1 MSEAPCPALPK
12 PDHLARQA
20 NRLRQSLRPAEPT
33 TLEFDLEEDHLPQG
47 FFRSD
52 LEVRDRRHLI
62 FATDQQLQQL
72 SKAKTWYIDGTFKL
86 CRKPFMQL
94 LTVNAFVRKEE
105 CAKQVPLVFVLMSG
119 KKKRDYCKVK

>member
-52 LEVRDRRHLI
+52 LEVRDRRHLM
-62 FATDQQLQQL
+62 
-72 SKAKTWYIDGTFKL
+72 L
-86 CRKPFMQL
+86 CRKPFTQL